1 MFTLIYYL
9 QVTELSEGM
18 LAISSALK
26 AQSDSLTARGVL
38 LPAAYGVAGYFL
50 AALQAA
56 QGTGTAAGVG
66 AGSGSWVDDVGSR
79 DAASAL
85 VCDQNVSH
93 LQPLRNIHHYIV
105 FVSVFVFVFVC
116 IRCCFSCPY

>member
-1 MFTLIYYL
+1 
-9 QVTELSEGM
+9 M

-56 QGTGTAAGVG
+56 QGTGVG
-66 AGSGSWVDDVGSR
+66 AGTGSWVEDVGSR

-85 VCDQNVSH
+85 VCDQNV
-93 LQPLRNIHHYIV
+93 R
-105 FVSVFVFVFVC
+105 
-116 IRCCFSCPY
+116 

>member
-1 MFTLIYYL
+1 
-9 QVTELSEGM
+9 M

-26 AQSDSLTARGVL
+26 VQSDSLTARGVL

-56 QGTGTAAGVG
+56 QGTGTAAGSG
-66 AGSGSWVDDVGSR
+66 AGSWVEDVGSR

-85 VCDQNVSH
+85 VCDQNVSQVQ
-93 LQPLRNIHHYIV
+93 LLRNIHHYIV
-105 FVSVFVFVFVC
+105 FVFIFIC
-116 IRCCFSCPY
+116 IRC